1 MKLEK
6 YHITHN
12 GTIVNCELRKI
23 PDTPSLDDGSYI
35 LTYEGLEEENDSSN
49 NSWSRFIIRKTN

>member
-49 NSWSRFIIRKTN
+49 NS